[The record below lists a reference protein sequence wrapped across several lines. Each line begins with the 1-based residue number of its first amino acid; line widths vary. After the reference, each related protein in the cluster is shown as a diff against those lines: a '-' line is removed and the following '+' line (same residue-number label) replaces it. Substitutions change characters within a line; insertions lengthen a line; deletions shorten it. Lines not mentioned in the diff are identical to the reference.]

1 MNELCVRPAAE
12 RLKGQGVEFYTFGIR
27 NGNVKVGWQLI
38 TYPCR
43 LYGIIINEPQIFIG

>member
-27 NGNVKVGWQLI
+27 NGNVKVGGNQLHI
-38 TYPCR
+38 GV
-43 LYGIIINEPQIFIG
+43 YGIITNAPHILIG